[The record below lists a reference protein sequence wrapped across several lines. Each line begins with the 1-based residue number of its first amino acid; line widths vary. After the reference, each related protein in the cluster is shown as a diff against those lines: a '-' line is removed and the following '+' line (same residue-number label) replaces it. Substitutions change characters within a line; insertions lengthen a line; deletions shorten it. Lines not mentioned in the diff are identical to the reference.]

1 LLQCADDALTIE
13 SLRQALRDDVVRSS
27 FVAWTFAHAG
37 HPTALPEAL
46 ERALKVADRPKTA
59 LTDLQG
65 AAATLRD
72 YGNDQQLK
80 ELTDLVCKRQTVDR
94 NFYHMLWQYA
104 TEAGNPREA
113 RVLAVVLRDRRAASD
128 NIRYCDIAVGELE
141 RAVGQQ
147 FGSNGKTE
155 KERDHAVTR
164 ALTWL
169 KSQGISDFDALVFLA
184 LL

>member
-1 LLQCADDALTIE
+1 MVE
-13 SLRQALRDDVVRSS
+13 SLRQALRDDVVGSS
-27 FVAWTFAHAG
+27 YVAWTFAHAG

-46 ERALKVADRPKTA
+46 ARALRVADRPKTDP
-59 LTDLQG
+59 TDLQG

-80 ELTDLVCKRQTVDR
+80 RLAELVRKYQTGDR
-94 NFYHMLWQYA
+94 NFYSMLWQSA

-113 RVLAVVLRDRRAASD
+113 RVLAVVLRDRRAAFD
-128 NIRYCDIAVGELE
+128 NIRYCDFAVGVLE
-141 RAVGQQ
+141 KAVGQQ

-155 KERDHAVTR
+155 KERDDAVTR

-169 KSQGISDFDALVFLA
+169 KSHGVSDF
-184 LL
+184 